1 MWKQFDSFRNWV
13 ILKTESA
20 GFGFSMI
27 VILSIPGTGMLV
39 DHYFGIKF
47 FGPLIIFIFSMI
59 GMAAQI
65 RDLQLMRAR
74 HKREQHE
81 WNMKNLPPYDG
92 F

>member
-1 MWKQFDSFRNWV
+1 MWKHFDAFRAWV
-13 ILKTESA
+13 NRKTDA
-20 GFGFSMI
+20 TGFWPSML

-39 DHYFGIKF
+39 DHYFGLKF
-47 FGPLIIFIFSMI
+47 FGPLTIFSFAMI

-65 RDLQLMRAR
+65 RDLQLMRER

-81 WNMKNLPPYDG
+81 WNMRNLPPYDG